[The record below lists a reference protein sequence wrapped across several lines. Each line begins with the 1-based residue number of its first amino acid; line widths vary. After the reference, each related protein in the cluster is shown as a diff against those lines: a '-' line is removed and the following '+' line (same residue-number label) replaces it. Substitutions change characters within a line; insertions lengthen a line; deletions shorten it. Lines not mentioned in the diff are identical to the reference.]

1 MRDQDEV
8 AQCYLISVCIYA
20 AVGTFLQRLAPGQ
33 VVPNAVWAC
42 QTLLIACCLFG
53 LVETR
58 FETMEESSD
67 EAGNS
72 ILTTNSPS
80 GYNVF
85 TLLRIVDWL
94 RIAPGV
100 VYKLVTNSR
109 EDNFA
114 YLTPSIMRYFGCKYA
129 GTVLVQN
136 RLPKKRCIVLMNHT
150 VSKSDVFELFLHLEP
165 RSTRPFSVVVRAN
178 NENSFYRSVVLQP
191 KADKKVSEVDFLQR
205 ALNMLQS
212 AEDMILFYYP
222 RHRRRK
228 TFATSAFLLAFA
240 ANCPIVQTYSYGDL
254 SSQFRSNHLGLM
266 RLTAAPTSKWP
277 PPLDRSLLSME
288 DYMSQYRKSASAF
301 AEYCQNWYTKQD
313 ARLDS
318 FIQQNESAG
327 HQWHRSFVPE
337 TFGLDGAIT
346 VNTKSKLSYLATLP
360 RVYV

>member
-8 AQCYLISVCIYA
+8 AQCYLLSICAYVV
-20 AVGTFLQRLAPGQ
+20 VGTFLQNLAPGK
-33 VVPNAVWAC
+33 VIPNAVWAC
-42 QTLLIACCLFG
+42 QTLLVACCLFG

-58 FETMEESSD
+58 FETMENATD

-100 VYKLVTNSR
+100 AYKVLTNSQS
-109 EDNFA
+109 DNFA
-114 YLTPSIMRYFGCKYA
+114 FLTPSIMRYFGCKYA

-136 RLPKKRCIVLMNHT
+136 RLPKSRCIVLMNHT
-150 VSKSDVFELFLHLEP
+150 VSKSDVFEMFLHLEP
-165 RSTRPFSVVVRAN
+165 RSARPFSVVVRAN
-178 NENSFYRSVVLQP
+178 SENLFYRSVVLQ
-191 KADKKVSEVDFLQR
+191 KKTDSKVSEVEFLQR
-205 ALNMLQS
+205 ALDVLQS
-212 AEDMILFYYP
+212 EENMILFYYP

-254 SSQFRSNHLGLM
+254 STHFKSNHLGLL
-266 RLTAAPTSKWP
+266 RFTLAPTNRWP
-277 PPLDRSLLSME
+277 PPLQRSLLPLE
-288 DYMSQYRKSASAF
+288 KYLSQYRKTALAF
-301 AEYCQNWYTKQD
+301 AEYCQGWYTDQD
-313 ARLDS
+313 NRLDS
-318 FIQQNESAG
+318 FIKENEAAG
-327 HQWHRSFVPE
+327 HKWHRSFVPE

-346 VNTKSKLSYLATLP
+346 HNTKSKLSYLATLP